1 MLIMCYLFH
10 YFIVFCFWHWVNH
23 ILFWHHLQVLA
34 QPFILQSQLY
44 SSVKDRTQVD
54 RDLEVL
60 FKLMLLLFIYD
71 MFFCLCYCIGL

>member
-1 MLIMCYLFH
+1 MCYLFH
-10 YFIVFCFWHWVNH
+10 YYIVFCFWHWVSY
-23 ILFWHHLQVLA
+23 IKFWHHVQVVA

-60 FKLMLLLFIYD
+60 F
-71 MFFCLCYCIGL
+71 